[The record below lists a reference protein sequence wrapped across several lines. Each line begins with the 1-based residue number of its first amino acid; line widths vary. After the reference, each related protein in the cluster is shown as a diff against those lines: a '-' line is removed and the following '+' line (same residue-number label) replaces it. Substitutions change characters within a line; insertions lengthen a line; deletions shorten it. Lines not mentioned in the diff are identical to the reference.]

1 MMGEKKALEKL
12 GWGRKCLYQNVISIV
27 HVKKE
32 EGGTW
37 NFFVRV
43 FELCNDSLKKE
54 SEYSERGKMVQTIRK
69 TRKLMVIATVK
80 AESPAT
86 ASWTGFVFPGD
97 PA

>member
-1 MMGEKKALEKL
+1 
-12 GWGRKCLYQNVISIV
+12 
-27 HVKKE
+27 
-32 EGGTW
+32 
-37 NFFVRV
+37 
-43 FELCNDSLKKE
+43 
-54 SEYSERGKMVQTIRK
+54 MVQTIRK